1 MNAFIIIAPVFAI
14 LILGYGLGRT
24 KLFPENSDKAI
35 ITFVWYVAVPA
46 LLFRSMA
53 TNATPNSAELIL
65 ILGYYSGLFFVYF
78 LATLIMGYVFKGPMD
93 QRASFAFS
101 CCFANGIFIGLPII
115 ESMYG
120 AEGVRL
126 LLIILSVHSFSL
138 ISTSTLIV
146 ETSRQGTD
154 GLHKVAVKTLS
165 TLLKNPILIALF
177 IGLSWAWLEL
187 PFPELLDRMTA
198 FPAAAAAPCGLF
210 AAGMSLSNVHIAGDI
225 KQAVTGSILKI
236 IILPLVVYSSTKYIY
251 GLPEVWVGVAT
262 MLAAM
267 PSGIIAYSFAVEY
280 NAAPRRS
287 ASIVMLSTG
296 LGAISLSA
304 LITILH

>member
-35 ITFVWYVAVPA
+35 ITFVWYIAVPA

-65 ILGYYSGLFFVYF
+65 ILGYYSGLFFVYIIAM
-78 LATLIMGYVFKGPMD
+78 LVMGYVFKGPMD

-126 LLIILSVHSFSL
+126 LLIILSVHAFSL

-146 ETSRQGTD
+146 ETSRQGID
-154 GLHKVAVKTLS
+154 CLHKVAMKTLA

-177 IGLSWAWLEL
+177 VGLSWAGLAL

-210 AAGMSLSNVHIAGDI
+210 AAGMSLSNVKIAGDL
-225 KQAVTGSILKI
+225 KQAVTGSLIKL
-236 IILPLVVYSSTKYIY
+236 IILPIVIYGSTKYIFA
-251 GLPEVWVGVAT
+251 LPELWVGVAS

-280 NAAPRRS
+280 GAAPRRS
-287 ASIVMLSTG
+287 ASIVMISTG
-296 LGAISLSA
+296 LGALSLSI
-304 LITILH
+304 LINILH

>member
-14 LILGYGLGRT
+14 LVLGYGLGRT
-24 KLFPENSDKAI
+24 NLFPENSSKAI

-53 TNATPNSAELIL
+53 TNPTPNGAELLL
-65 ILGYYSGLFFVYF
+65 IFGYYSGLFFVYF
-78 LATLIMGYVFKGPMD
+78 LAMLIMGYIFKRPID
-93 QRASFAFS
+93 ERASFAFS

-120 AEGVRL
+120 SEGVRL
-126 LLIILSVHSFSL
+126 LLIIISVHSFSL
-138 ISTSTLIV
+138 ITTSTLFV
-146 ETSRQGTD
+146 ETSRQGAHV
-154 GLHKVAVKTLS
+154 LHKVAATTLTS
-165 TLLKNPILIALF
+165 LLKNPILIALF
-177 IGLSWAWLEL
+177 VGLSWAGLDL

-210 AAGMSLSNVHIAGDI
+210 AAGMALSNVKIAGDV
-225 KQAVTGSILKI
+225 KQAATGSFLKLI
-236 IILPLVVYSSTKYIY
+236 VLPLVVYGSTKYLY

-267 PSGIIAYSFAVEY
+267 PSGIIAYSFAAEY
-280 NAAPRRS
+280 HAAPRRS

-296 LGAISLSA
+296 IGALSLSA
-304 LITILH
+304 LINILH